1 MTPLIVYL
9 NTQIG
14 RANAKKPAVRFALDD
29 ELKVA
34 QFSSI

>member
-14 RANAKKPAVRFALDD
+14 RANAKKQAVRFALDG